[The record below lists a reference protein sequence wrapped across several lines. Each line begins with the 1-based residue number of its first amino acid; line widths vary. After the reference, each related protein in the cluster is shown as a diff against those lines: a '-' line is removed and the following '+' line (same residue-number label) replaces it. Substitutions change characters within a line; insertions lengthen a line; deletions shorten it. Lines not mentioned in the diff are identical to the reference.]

1 DRGSCGPTDRR
12 HVANL
17 SAVYQLPAAGGGLGK
32 LTSDWQVSAIVR
44 AQSGNHFEVVTG
56 VDNALSGNSNQ
67 RATQVMSDPYLK
79 NGYQWLNQAAFGS
92 PAPGTLSPVPIHSYL
107 GPGAFNLDMGLTRSF
122 PIGGKTRE
130 VQLRAEIFNL
140 LNKVN

>member
-1 DRGSCGPTDRR
+1 
-12 HVANL
+12 
-17 SAVYQLPAAGGGLGK
+17 
-32 LTSDWQVSAIVR
+32 WQVSAIVR

-67 RATQVMSDPYLK
+67 RATQVMSDPCLE

-92 PAPGTLSPVPIHSYL
+92 PATGTLSPVPIHSYL

-130 VQLRAEIFNL
+130 VQLRAEIFDL
-140 LNKVN
+140 LNKVNLSNPSATLSSTTF